1 MNVQLKGAEDKAI
14 AQKLA
19 YPNISEIQKIKSATY
34 QIDVSLSDMPKNMVS
49 QTLKIKNCEIYT
61 LIAVGDIEENNL
73 KIISLS
79 NPAATCK

>member
-1 MNVQLKGAEDKAI
+1 
-14 AQKLA
+14 
-19 YPNISEIQKIKSATY
+19 
-34 QIDVSLSDMPKNMVS
+34 DMPKNMVS